1 MVERLIVNA
10 EEFHYIFVSSEGINA
25 AYSDGSDI
33 NVQEVEGDMEED
45 EIKAKENDSNMSDTI
60 KWSDELKDFDIEEF
74 SGLAIEINVPNYIS
88 PKYSFS

>member
-1 MVERLIVNA
+1 
-10 EEFHYIFVSSEGINA
+10 
-25 AYSDGSDI
+25 
-33 NVQEVEGDMEED
+33 MEED

-74 SGLAIEINVPNYIS
+74 SGPAIEINVPNYIS